1 MKNSV
6 LKWYE
11 CNKENEKYFNKNK
24 NFVLKNKLIKLVD
37 FKDNS
42 CIYVTVSTLIPIA
55 KFLQE
60 NKIWKNFFWIFKNNS
75 EFLKK
80 YWKIHLIPDYVPF
93 NWKSYVLEDL
103 KWKISVLS
111 NSIKLSEDTKFK
123 KFKKVVLSQLMLYV
137 TLWSDIYYSNKWDLF
152 KTVNFIKKNKNSW
165 IITYYFIWNNWKL
178 NTYFKVLDYSNIKQ
192 LNDRFNE
199 IDNKINLLYDE
210 KIKNINLE
218 NYYWNLYKKY
228 KKINTPKDL
237 EKIRL

>member
-42 CIYVTVSTLIPIA
+42 CIYVTVSTLTPIA

-60 NKIWKNFFWIFKNNS
+60 NKIWNNFFWIFKNNS

-80 YWKIHLIPDYVPF
+80 YWKIHLSPDYVPF

-103 KWKISVLS
+103 KWEISVLS
-111 NSIKLSEDTKFK
+111 NSVELNENTKFK
-123 KFKKVVLSQLMLYV
+123 KFKKIVLSQLMLYI
-137 TLWSDIYYSNKWDLF
+137 TLWSDIYYSNKWDLL

-192 LNDRFNE
+192 LNNRFNE
-199 IDNKINLLYDE
+199 IDNKINLLYNE

-218 NYYWNLYKKY
+218 NYYWNLYEKY

-237 EKIRL
+237 ERIRL